1 MDRALIIGGTR
12 FIGRHLVHELLD
24 NDYEVTLL
32 NRGQHPNPFADHDDV
47 THITGDRQSGAA
59 IAEAAAQTEAQAVFD
74 TVAYYP
80 GEVEQ
85 ATRWLGN
92 IDGHDI
98 ESYVYISSGDSYG
111 VDEIPKREDE
121 TPLEP
126 CSDDQAVDDSPE
138 TYGARKAEGDRQ
150 VFEAA
155 DHGVPAMSVRPTIVY
170 GSHDYTGRFEYW
182 VDRVRN
188 SDRVLVPGDGTN
200 IHHLVAVENVVR
212 GLRTVAEEGE
222 PGEAYNV
229 ADRRVLTLGEVVE
242 TIASILDEDV
252 ELVTTSPRELGDGG
266 LDPADFP
273 LYNPNPHIL
282 STEKLADIGWDP
294 LSPRAAFENAIEGPV
309 DPERDPG
316 PERGVEERVIERLSE

>member
-12 FIGRHLVHELLD
+12 FIGRHLVHELLE

-32 NRGQHPNPFADHDDV
+32 NRGRHDNPFEEYDDV
-47 THITGDRQSGAA
+47 DHITGDRTSGAA
-59 IAEAAAQTEAQAVFD
+59 IANAAEQSEAQAVFD

-85 ATRWLGN
+85 ATRWLGD
-92 IDGHDI
+92 IDGHEI

-111 VDEIPKREDE
+111 VDEIPKRENE

-126 CSDDQAVDDSPE
+126 CSEQQAVDDSPE
-138 TYGARKAEGDRQ
+138 TYGARKAEGDRT

-155 DHGVPAMSVRPTIVY
+155 DHGFPAMSVRPTIVY
-170 GSHDYTGRFEYW
+170 GSHDYTGRFEFW
-182 VDRVRN
+182 VDRIRN
-188 SDRVLVPGDGTN
+188 HDRILVPGDGTN

-229 ADRRVLTLGEVVE
+229 ADRRVLTLGDVIE
-242 TIASILDEDV
+242 TIASILEEDV
-252 ELVTTSPRELGDGG
+252 ELVTTSPRELAKGD
-266 LDPADFP
+266 LDPTEFP
-273 LYNPNPHIL
+273 LYNPDPHIL
-282 STEKLADIGWDP
+282 ATEKLTQLGWEP
-294 LSPRAAFENAIEGPV
+294 LSPRSAFENAIEGPV
-309 DPERDPG
+309 EPERDPG
-316 PERGVEERVIERLSE
+316 PTREAEKTLLDTVE